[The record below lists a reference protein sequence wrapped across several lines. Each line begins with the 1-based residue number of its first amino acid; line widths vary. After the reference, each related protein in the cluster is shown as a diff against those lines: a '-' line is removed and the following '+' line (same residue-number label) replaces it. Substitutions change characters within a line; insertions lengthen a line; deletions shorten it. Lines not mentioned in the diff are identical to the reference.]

1 MSGMRPVVIMLAGAF
16 SGALIAI
23 AAVLLMAQ
31 AGLMPIN
38 DGQMQ
43 TYLMT
48 HPELAPAMMGRAQQL
63 DDQKQAAAQD
73 AAMKKVGQAAFFDPA
88 VAFVTGPADA
98 KTSLVEFYDYDCPYC
113 RASLPAVK
121 KFYDAHK
128 SDTRFSFIEFPIADL
143 HGQSALL
150 AARASLAARRQP
162 EHYMDFHFTLL
173 GEEGQVT
180 EEMIYAD
187 AAKAGMDVGK
197 LKADMTDPAIAKTL
211 TSSIALA
218 HKVGVDGTPT
228 FVLNGKFHPGMV
240 DVDTLVSE
248 MKS

>member
-1 MSGMRPVVIMLAGAF
+1 MRPAAIVVAAAIGGAMLAV
-16 SGALIAI
+16 
-23 AAVLLMAQ
+23 AVILVMAQ

-38 DGQMQ
+38 DRQMQ

-48 HPELAPAMMGRAQQL
+48 HPDLAPAMMARAQQL
-63 DDQKQAAAQD
+63 DDQKQAADQA

-88 VAFVTGPADA
+88 VAFVTGPANA

-180 EEMIYAD
+180 EDMIYAD
-187 AAKAGMDVGK
+187 AAKAGMDVNK
-197 LKADMTDPAIAKTL
+197 LKTDMTDPAVQKTL

-228 FVLNGKFHPGMV
+228 FVLNGKFHPGAL
-240 DVDTLVSE
+240 DDETLASE

>member
-1 MSGMRPVVIMLAGAF
+1 MRPVIIMLAGTF
-16 SGALIAI
+16 GGAALAVAI
-23 AAVLLMAQ
+23 ILVMAQ
-31 AGLMPIN
+31 NGLVPIN
-38 DGQMQ
+38 DRQMQ
-43 TYLMT
+43 TYLML
-48 HPELAPAMMGRAQQL
+48 HPELAPAMMGRAQAL
-63 DDQKQAAAQD
+63 DDQKQAADQT
-73 AAMKKVGQAAFFDPA
+73 AAMKKMGQAAFFDPA
-88 VAFVTGPADA
+88 VAFVTGPSDA
-98 KTSLVEFYDYDCPYC
+98 KASLVEFYDYDCPFC

-143 HGQSALL
+143 HGPSALL

-162 EHYMDFHFTLL
+162 GHYMDFHFMLL

-180 EEMIYAD
+180 DQMVYAD
-187 AAKAGMDVGK
+187 AAKAGMDVDK
-197 LKADMTDPAIAKTL
+197 LKADMADPAIEKTL

-228 FVLNGKFHPGMV
+228 FVLNGKFHPGAV
-240 DVDTLVSE
+240 DDQTLASE

>member
-1 MSGMRPVVIMLAGAF
+1 MRAFVITLAGALG
-16 SGALIAI
+16 GAALAVAI
-23 AAVLLMAQ
+23 IMVMAGN
-31 AGLMPIN
+31 GLMPIN
-38 DGQMQ
+38 DRQMQ
-43 TYLMT
+43 TYLMM
-48 HPELAPAMMGRAQQL
+48 HPELAPAMMGRAQAL
-63 DDQKQAAAQD
+63 DDQKQAAAQA
-73 AAMKKVGQAAFFDPA
+73 AAMRKIGQAAFFDPA

-98 KTSLVEFYDYDCPYC
+98 KTSLVEFYDYDCPFC

-143 HGQSALL
+143 HGQSALV

-180 EEMIYAD
+180 EQMIYAD
-187 AAKAGMDVGK
+187 AAKAGMDVNR
-197 LKADMTDPAIAKTL
+197 LKADMADPTIEKTL
-211 TSSIALA
+211 QSSIALA

-228 FVLNGKFHPGMV
+228 FVLNGKFRPGAL
-240 DVDTLVSE
+240 DDDTLASE

>member
-1 MSGMRPVVIMLAGAF
+1 MRAFVITLAGAL
-16 SGALIAI
+16 SGAALAVAI
-23 AAVLLMAQ
+23 IMVMAGN
-31 AGLMPIN
+31 GLMPIN
-38 DGQMQ
+38 DRQMQ
-43 TYLMT
+43 TYLMM
-48 HPELAPAMMGRAQQL
+48 HPDLAPAMMGRAQAL
-63 DDQKQAAAQD
+63 DDQKQAAKQAD
-73 AAMKKVGQAAFFDPA
+73 AMKKVGQAAFFDPA

-98 KTSLVEFYDYDCPYC
+98 KATMVEFYDYDCPFC

-128 SDTRFSFIEFPIADL
+128 GDTRFSFIEFPIEEL
-143 HGQSALL
+143 HGPSALL

-180 EEMIYAD
+180 EQMIFAD
-187 AAKAGMDVGK
+187 AQKAGMDMNK
-197 LKADMTDPAIAKTL
+197 LKADMADPTIEKTL
-211 TSSIALA
+211 QSSIALA

-228 FVLNGKFHPGMV
+228 FVLNGKFHPGAL
-240 DVDTLVSE
+240 DDETLASE